1 MRAMVADNAEGAR
14 RRWWHRGPFVHKEVR
29 WSVGLVLAFLF
40 VFYLAIP
47 LLASHREDLT
57 ALGHIH
63 PTYLILGTVLEIGA
77 LAAYTQL
84 TYAVL
89 PKNGPR
95 RLRLFRINM
104 STLALSH
111 VSPGGTA
118 PGAALGYRLL
128 TQSGVSGSDAAFA
141 LGTQGIG
148 SAVVLNVLFWFAM
161 VAFVLIHGF
170 HAPTSHG
177 GQSGTILVVV
187 AAAIGAVLLGA
198 FGGLFYL
205 LTRGQE
211 RAATVVRRLSGRIR
225 FLDPDKTAATVQRLA
240 ERFAVLLEDRPLLI
254 RAVTWAT
261 INWLLDAA
269 SLWVFVAAFSHFV
282 SPIDLLVAYG
292 LANIL
297 AAIPITPGGLG
308 VVEFVLVS
316 MITGFGPTAGQALSG
331 VLAYRAINFWLPIPF
346 GGMAYA
352 SLEFE
357 RGNLYRR
364 LHLFF
369 LDRYQRRRGALG
381 VEDESAGGPEDRP
394 EAPLSNEQALAQGSG
409 PDERSTRS
417 EHDVAKGTAPSADGS
432 ATSAEGSPGGAA
444 SAEGS
449 VRETAS
455 ADGPPGGAASADGP
469 PGGAA
474 SAEGP
479 AGGAP
484 SAEGGKG
491 TVSPRDD
498 ASADGAARP
507 GEQVPREGPGEADVG
522 RPALVDHRHRFRRGT
537 GRIKPE
543 PARSDKVGSDKVR
556 SETKGAFG
564 SQTDASTGRGTTS
577 ENDVPPTAG
586 ALG

>member
-1 MRAMVADNAEGAR
+1 MVTKNADAPR
-14 RRWWHRGPFVHKEVR
+14 RRWWHRGPFVRKEVR
-29 WSVGLVLAFLF
+29 WSVGLVLVFLF
-40 VFYLAIP
+40 VFYVAIP
-47 LLASHREDLT
+47 LLASHRQDLT

-63 PTYLILGTVLEIGA
+63 PAYLILGTVLEIGA

-89 PKNGPR
+89 PQRGPR

-128 TQSGVSGSDAAFA
+128 TQSGVSGSDTGFA

-148 SAVVLNVLFWFAM
+148 SAVVLNVIFWLAL

-170 HAPTSHG
+170 HVPTSHHG
-177 GQSGTILVVV
+177 GQSQSGTILVVV
-187 AAAIGAVLLGA
+187 AAAIGVVLMGI

-211 RAATVVRRLSGRIR
+211 RAATVVRRISGRLR

-240 ERFAVLLEDRPLLI
+240 ERFAVLLDDRPLLMK
-254 RAVTWAT
+254 AVTWAT

-269 SLWVFVAAFSHFV
+269 SLWVFVAAFSHFI

-316 MITGFGPTAGQALSG
+316 MITGFGPTPGQALSG

-346 GGMAYA
+346 GGMSYA

-357 RGNLYRR
+357 RGGLYRR

-381 VEDESAGGPEDRP
+381 DEDGTDYQPGSPAEREPGSRAEPEPASPAEPRAGAEPAPPPEHRQGHVHRFLGAPRSVRPESPGADVPQSDASTSGTTANGSDVAPPSKPAVPQEQHEPTAGHASEHPVAGGP
-394 EAPLSNEQALAQGSG
+394 
-409 PDERSTRS
+409 
-417 EHDVAKGTAPSADGS
+417 
-432 ATSAEGSPGGAA
+432 GG
-444 SAEGS
+444 
-449 VRETAS
+449 
-455 ADGPPGGAASADGP
+455 
-469 PGGAA
+469 
-474 SAEGP
+474 
-479 AGGAP
+479 
-484 SAEGGKG
+484 
-491 TVSPRDD
+491 
-498 ASADGAARP
+498 
-507 GEQVPREGPGEADVG
+507 
-522 RPALVDHRHRFRRGT
+522 
-537 GRIKPE
+537 
-543 PARSDKVGSDKVR
+543 
-556 SETKGAFG
+556 
-564 SQTDASTGRGTTS
+564 
-577 ENDVPPTAG
+577 
-586 ALG
+586 

>member
-1 MRAMVADNAEGAR
+1 MR
-14 RRWWHRGPFVHKEVR
+14 KEVR
-29 WSVGLVLAFLF
+29 WSVGLVLLFLF
-40 VFYLAIP
+40 VFYVAIP

-63 PTYLILGTVLEIGA
+63 PAYLILGTVLEIGA

-89 PKNGPR
+89 PKSGPR

-128 TQSGVSGSDAAFA
+128 TQSGVSGSDTGFA

-148 SAVVLNVLFWFAM
+148 SAVVLNVIFWLAL

-170 HAPTSHG
+170 HVPTSHHG
-177 GQSGTILVVV
+177 GQSQSGTILVVV
-187 AAAIGAVLLGA
+187 AAAIGVVLLGA

-211 RAATVVRRLSGRIR
+211 RAATVVRRISGRLR

-240 ERFAVLLEDRPLLI
+240 ERFAVLLDDRPLLI

-269 SLWVFVAAFSHFV
+269 SLWVFVAAFSHFI

-316 MITGFGPTAGQALSG
+316 MITGFGPTPGQALSG
-331 VLAYRAINFWLPIPF
+331 VLAYRAINFWLPIPL
-346 GGMAYA
+346 GGLAYA

-357 RGNLYRR
+357 RGALYRR

-369 LDRYQRRRGALG
+369 LDRYQRRRGTLG
-381 VEDESAGGPEDRP
+381 YEDDSSYQPGRSAEPGPELGPEPGTSSQAGPRTETGAEPGSPPAHGQRHVHRFLSASGPVRPEKRGADVPPRDASTSGGTASGRDVRPPAGPPVPEDRDGPSGEHASEHPVAGGP
-394 EAPLSNEQALAQGSG
+394 
-409 PDERSTRS
+409 
-417 EHDVAKGTAPSADGS
+417 
-432 ATSAEGSPGGAA
+432 GG
-444 SAEGS
+444 
-449 VRETAS
+449 
-455 ADGPPGGAASADGP
+455 
-469 PGGAA
+469 
-474 SAEGP
+474 
-479 AGGAP
+479 
-484 SAEGGKG
+484 
-491 TVSPRDD
+491 
-498 ASADGAARP
+498 
-507 GEQVPREGPGEADVG
+507 
-522 RPALVDHRHRFRRGT
+522 
-537 GRIKPE
+537 
-543 PARSDKVGSDKVR
+543 
-556 SETKGAFG
+556 
-564 SQTDASTGRGTTS
+564 
-577 ENDVPPTAG
+577 
-586 ALG
+586 